1 MLLSYPDLVKRME
14 AEGKPP
20 IILDIFQEVDA

>member
-1 MLLSYPDLVKRME
+1 MLFSYPGLIKRME
-14 AEGKPP
+14 EEGKPP